1 MDHTVS
7 DQAQGIDKTMNID
20 IKDVDLNNIIIDL
33 DPNKIALLSN
43 GNDSSHIAY
52 KFPVKY
58 DDDNNNNNK
67 SRPLILN
74 LVNIKSNRL
83 YCVYYGCTCNEIKFR
98 FNLWDPSLK
107 ELRNVLFHL
116 QEKICNDVIS
126 TYDKEP
132 IYPSV
137 IKPINICNYQFEHY
151 DLYGAS
157 YEFLYIYF
165 PIESIYNIYGAR
177 IGDCMRMFT
186 NSSSILDI
194 TLDLSNIQFYT
205 PSNTYNLHIK
215 GKKAIFYSK
224 TTKRNNLLSEEYQAR
239 LLKLNII

>member
-7 DQAQGIDKTMNID
+7 DQAHGSDNPLNID
-20 IKDVDLNNIIIDL
+20 IRDLDINNIKIDI

-43 GNDSSHIAY
+43 GNDSSPKAY
-52 KFPVKY
+52 QFPVKY
-58 DDDNNNNNK
+58 DDNNNNNL
-67 SRPLILN
+67 RPLILN

-83 YCVYYGCTCNEIKFR
+83 YSSYYDHNNIKFR
-98 FNLWDPSLK
+98 FNLWDPSLN

-116 QEKICNDVIS
+116 QKKICNEFIS
-126 TYDKEP
+126 KSDKEP
-132 IYPSV
+132 IDPSV
-137 IKPINICNYQFEHY
+137 INPIDIRNYQFEPY
-151 DLYGAS
+151 DLYGIS

-165 PIESIYNIYGAR
+165 PRESIYNIYGAH

-194 TLDLSNIQFYT
+194 TLDLSNIQFCT
-205 PSNTYNLHIK
+205 PSNTYSLRIE

-224 TTKRNNLLSEEYQAR
+224 TTKRKNLPSEEYQAR
-239 LLKLNII
+239 LSKLNNTV